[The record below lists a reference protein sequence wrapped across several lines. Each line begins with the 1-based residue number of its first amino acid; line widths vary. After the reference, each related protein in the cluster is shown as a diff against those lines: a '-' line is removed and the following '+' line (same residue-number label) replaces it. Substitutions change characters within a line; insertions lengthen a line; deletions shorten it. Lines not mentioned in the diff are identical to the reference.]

1 MDLVSYLE
9 DKGVVLQEGGSSNH
23 KTHCFF
29 CGEDES
35 RPGRLYINTDDGT
48 ENYGLYWC
56 HLCEARGNL
65 NSLRRHFG
73 DAPLDDES
81 GPSSMSRRILYK
93 ATEYYAERLLDHD
106 DVFDYL
112 YEERGL
118 SLDTIIK
125 AKLGYSDGGC
135 VTYLLG
141 EGFSLDEVKEA
152 GLVGKSGRDF
162 MRGRIVIP
170 YFEYGA
176 VVSMRGRNFAGRA
189 GTTKY
194 LGLAGVKSKLY
205 GTDSILGEN
214 QIIICAGELDQLMLA
229 QNGYKAIGVPG
240 ERIWKDEWNE
250 VIEDVKRIHI
260 IFDGDKAGRAG
271 AEKLSGTLGP
281 RSRVVDLPDKKDI
294 GDFFTSMGKSKED
307 LDFLISKAKGGLLV
321 TPAQAYDRWLEVE
334 GNPNLEGLKFNI
346 APLDRELRHGVLPG
360 QVVTLLARTNCL
372 SGDTEVQLSRAKRG
386 FRTTIKDLCYRFHGG
401 KTGNY
406 TGWDLNIPTYI
417 QRCETNGLV
426 RLGKV
431 RDVWESGEKEVY
443 KLTVESGKSIKATRE
458 HRFLTDRGYVRLRDL
473 AIGDYVYMNV
483 GKGTKNVVHHIDSD
497 VNNNDP
503 SNLEVLTLEEHYN
516 HHDWSG
522 NVADATGLV
531 KVSSIE
537 YAGTEMTYDIEVE
550 DDPHN
555 FIANEF
561 VVHNS
566 GKTQFCLNVL
576 HRMKLAQP
584 EKKILLLT
592 LEQSRN
598 EWAERILRIARFY
611 NPNTTD
617 RKVIDW
623 WQQNLLMVDKNR
635 VSAGE
640 LEMVIDQY
648 NFEMGQY
655 PDLIV
660 VDYLGYFA
668 RAYPGEEYQRL
679 SAAIM
684 DLKAIAK
691 DTQSAILT
699 PHQANRTNNMG
710 AEVSLV
716 SGQGSSL
723 IEQTSD
729 LVLALWNPD
738 QREGLERHEHKK
750 ELVMKVQKSRGGGV
764 GSQFKMQV
772 APLTLAIVPQED
784 KLYERALW
792 ERGQW
797 AINSTYEDVLD
808 MYRNK
813 QTDQRID

>member
-214 QIIICAGELDQLMLA
+214 QIIICAGELDQLMLT

-360 QVVTLLARTNCL
+360 QVVTLLART
-372 SGDTEVQLSRAKRG
+372 
-386 FRTTIKDLCYRFHGG
+386 
-401 KTGNY
+401 
-406 TGWDLNIPTYI
+406 
-417 QRCETNGLV
+417 
-426 RLGKV
+426 
-431 RDVWESGEKEVY
+431 
-443 KLTVESGKSIKATRE
+443 
-458 HRFLTDRGYVRLRDL
+458 
-473 AIGDYVYMNV
+473 
-483 GKGTKNVVHHIDSD
+483 
-497 VNNNDP
+497 
-503 SNLEVLTLEEHYN
+503 
-516 HHDWSG
+516 
-522 NVADATGLV
+522 
-531 KVSSIE
+531 
-537 YAGTEMTYDIEVE
+537 
-550 DDPHN
+550 
-555 FIANEF
+555 
-561 VVHNS
+561 NS

>member
-1 MDLVSYLE
+1 
-9 DKGVVLQEGGSSNH
+9 
-23 KTHCFF
+23 
-29 CGEDES
+29 
-35 RPGRLYINTDDGT
+35 
-48 ENYGLYWC
+48 
-56 HLCEARGNL
+56 
-65 NSLRRHFG
+65 
-73 DAPLDDES
+73 
-81 GPSSMSRRILYK
+81 
-93 ATEYYAERLLDHD
+93 
-106 DVFDYL
+106 
-112 YEERGL
+112 
-118 SLDTIIK
+118 
-125 AKLGYSDGGC
+125 
-135 VTYLLG
+135 
-141 EGFSLDEVKEA
+141 
-152 GLVGKSGRDF
+152 
-162 MRGRIVIP
+162 
-170 YFEYGA
+170 
-176 VVSMRGRNFAGRA
+176 
-189 GTTKY
+189 
-194 LGLAGVKSKLY
+194 
-205 GTDSILGEN
+205 
-214 QIIICAGELDQLMLA
+214 
-229 QNGYKAIGVPG
+229 
-240 ERIWKDEWNE
+240 
-250 VIEDVKRIHI
+250 
-260 IFDGDKAGRAG
+260 
-271 AEKLSGTLGP
+271 
-281 RSRVVDLPDKKDI
+281 
-294 GDFFTSMGKSKED
+294 
-307 LDFLISKAKGGLLV
+307 
-321 TPAQAYDRWLEVE
+321 
-334 GNPNLEGLKFNI
+334 
-346 APLDRELRHGVLPG
+346 
-360 QVVTLLARTNCL
+360 
-372 SGDTEVQLSRAKRG
+372 
-386 FRTTIKDLCYRFHGG
+386 
-401 KTGNY
+401 
-406 TGWDLNIPTYI
+406 
-417 QRCETNGLV
+417 
-426 RLGKV
+426 
-431 RDVWESGEKEVY
+431 
-443 KLTVESGKSIKATRE
+443 
-458 HRFLTDRGYVRLRDL
+458 
-473 AIGDYVYMNV
+473 
-483 GKGTKNVVHHIDSD
+483 
-497 VNNNDP
+497 
-503 SNLEVLTLEEHYN
+503 
-516 HHDWSG
+516 
-522 NVADATGLV
+522 
-531 KVSSIE
+531 
-537 YAGTEMTYDIEVE
+537 MTYDIEVE